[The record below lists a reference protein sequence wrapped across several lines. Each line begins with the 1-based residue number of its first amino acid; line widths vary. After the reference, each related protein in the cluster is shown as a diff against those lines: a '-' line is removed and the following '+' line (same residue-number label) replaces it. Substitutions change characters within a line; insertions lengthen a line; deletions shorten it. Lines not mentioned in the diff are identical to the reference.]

1 VASDVAEV
9 LGYTNPQKAVH
20 DHCKHPK
27 ILKGNDSLHLTDSP
41 RGVTIIPESDVFRLI
56 MRSKLPQAEEIQD
69 WVTSDILPS
78 IRKHGIYATDDV
90 IEKTFAD
97 PDSIIQ
103 ILERLKKEKAEKAR
117 IASERDEAVRTK
129 AQISDKKTA
138 TAMSTASVYK
148 RKYEVVS
155 ELD

>member
-1 VASDVAEV
+1 VASDVAKV
-9 LGYTNPQKAVH
+9 LGYTNPQKAVR
-20 DHCKHPK
+20 DHCKNSQ
-27 ILKGNDSLHLTDSP
+27 LLWVNDSFGRP
-41 RGVTIIPESDVFRLI
+41 QNVTIIPESDVFRLI
-56 MRSKLPQAEEIQD
+56 MRSKLPQVEEIQD

-78 IRKHGIYATDDV
+78 IRKHGMYATDDV

-117 IASERDEAVRTK
+117 IASERDEAMRTK